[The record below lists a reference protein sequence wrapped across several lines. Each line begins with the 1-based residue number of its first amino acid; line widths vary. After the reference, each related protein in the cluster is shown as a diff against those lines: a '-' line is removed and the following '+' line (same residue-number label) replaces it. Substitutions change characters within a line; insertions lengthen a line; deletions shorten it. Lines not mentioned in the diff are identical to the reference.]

1 MTKTDCFN
9 KSRLSFFLSLVFSF
23 FFGFQSQVNAHDKSE
38 GIEFLPMSLNEA
50 KTFAASTQKLIFI
63 DCYTT
68 WCGPCKWMSANIFTN
83 DTVAQFY
90 NRNFLCLKMDMEK
103 GEGKSIARK
112 YKVKAYPTLLFLDQ
126 DGNIQE
132 RFVGASR
139 TTMDYI
145 DLGLLAMNP
154 FENLR
159 GHQISYESGAKSNE
173 FLASYLEKLS
183 NAGMATET
191 VLDSLYSSW
200 TDSDFTDS
208 SNFKLYSKYDQS
220 IDSKAFKYVLSN
232 YKWYKSNFGDKA
244 DTYLQT
250 RILWNHSLAVRRKV
264 KAQLK
269 AINEIMKMLP
279 ETKKG
284 EMQWLM
290 EDSEL
295 RRVEDPKPYIK
306 HAIRGAKD
314 YSWDNAELLNSMA
327 WYIYKNS
334 KNEDDLNAGL
344 EMSNRSIALSESPA
358 FLDTKSSLLFELGR
372 KDEAISNQQ
381 KAVELAKKN
390 KDDVKSYQE
399 TLEFFKNKK

>member
-1 MTKTDCFN
+1 MQA
-9 KSRLSFFLSLVFSF
+9 L
-23 FFGFQSQVNAHDKSE
+23 
-38 GIEFLPMSLNEA
+38 
-50 KTFAASTQKLIFI
+50 
-63 DCYTT
+63 
-68 WCGPCKWMSANIFTN
+68 
-83 DTVAQFY
+83 
-90 NRNFLCLKMDMEK
+90 
-103 GEGKSIARK
+103 
-112 YKVKAYPTLLFLDQ
+112 
-126 DGNIQE
+126 
-132 RFVGASR
+132 
-139 TTMDYI
+139 
-145 DLGLLAMNP
+145 
-154 FENLR
+154 
-159 GHQISYESGAKSNE
+159 
-173 FLASYLEKLS
+173 
-183 NAGMATET
+183 
-191 VLDSLYSSW
+191 VLDSNAW

-220 IDSKAFKYVLSN
+220 IYSKAFKYVLSN

-250 RILWNHSLAVRRKV
+250 RILWNHNLAVRRKD
-264 KAQLK
+264 KAQLT

-295 RRVEDPKPYIK
+295 RRVEDTKPYIK
-306 HAIRGAKD
+306 HAIKGAKD